1 MQDFACTTLL
11 SGGYGDANDPM
22 FEELKKKEAVGEQ
35 FLLPDAWLPDA
46 KSVISFLY
54 SVYG

>member
-1 MQDFACTTLL
+1 MGMQ
-11 SGGYGDANDPM
+11 NDPM

-46 KSVISFLY
+46 KSVHQFLY